1 MTNVSTVLR
10 YATKCAIFSSTAP
23 KTNEWATNVR
33 NNAFLFLTFQ
43 SRQQIF
49 RKTTNRPYTFQLSF
63 NHTMKFHP
71 EWTFSGHSSWSKQQK
86 ILGNSK
92 LDSMLK
98 IWIPKSLIELWAST
112 QPEVKA
118 IFISFFSKCFSKK
131 KEMKI
136 KDVVFFLVE
145 NFIDE
150 T

>member
-1 MTNVSTVLR
+1 MNIQWSFLMVE
-10 YATKCAIFSSTAP
+10 TA
-23 KTNEWATNVR
+23 ED
-33 NNAFLFLTFQ
+33 
-43 SRQQIF
+43 
-49 RKTTNRPYTFQLSF
+49 
-63 NHTMKFHP
+63 
-71 EWTFSGHSSWSKQQK
+71 SWKRVW
-86 ILGNSK
+86 
-92 LDSMLK
+92 DSMLK